1 MAQKSKSGIIAII
14 LAALVAV
21 ASLIVLGCVVKH
33 KMHGHHGM
41 NHAEHHMQYDKH
53 SEGHMMLD
61 EDGEGVA
68 IENGYARANGAS
80 AKAGAAFLVIK
91 NFTDDDDRLI
101 GATTNVAVKAELH
114 THTVD
119 ANGLTVMGPIEG
131 GLAVPAHSQV
141 ELKRGGHH
149 VMMMG
154 LKQPLNQGDVLT
166 LSLMFEKAG
175 EVIVEIPVDLKR

>member
-41 NHAEHHMQYDKH
+41 NLVEHHMRHDAH
-53 SEGHMMLD
+53 SQDHMMLD

-68 IENGYARANGAS
+68 IEGGYARANGAS
-80 AKAGAAFLVIK
+80 AKAGAAFMVIK
-91 NFTDDDDRLI
+91 NFTDEDDRLI
-101 GATTNVAVKAELH
+101 GATTSVAMKAELH
-114 THTVD
+114 THTMD
-119 ANGLTVMGPIEG
+119 ANGLTVMGLLEG

-154 LKQPLNQGDVLT
+154 LKQALNDGDVVTLT
-166 LSLMFEKAG
+166 LMFEKAG